1 MVDRGR
7 FPIRPAP
14 SSPSPR
20 DEVTDPVEA
29 DDELDIETSS
39 LAERE
44 LARLLEQDDM
54 DFGSTTVQINAR
66 ELDALLVQA
75 RPVPGPPPSR
85 PMLTTQPYDAV
96 TAYVLLDNDVSPRP
110 ADALEDAEA
119 VALEDDDSPEIDA
132 AVDIDADDTPEPAAP
147 VVATPP
153 TAVVP
158 DPEPAAPAPPSIA
171 PAGPTSVPSP
181 TSTPLPTSTSTPSP
195 TSTPLP
201 TAIPPSPA
209 RASFP
214 SADAEWPGADDRKR
228 RTRMVI
234 AVAAALAVITI
245 LYLVLTESEPP
256 PPAPVPA
263 AVTVAPPPAP
273 IPSAPKPRSPAEI
286 DARKALSLLRD
297 GVGDC
302 VRRAIGTLPGSSPA
316 VPPTMK
322 QTSGVGYTA
331 LPADWK
337 TAVWSCAK
345 FRHDAPM
352 QFQIQWQSVKPGA
365 EALGLAWIDDDGDGE
380 PDRAL
385 GFRATA
391 KGAHDVDLGD
401 VGPVEMRP
409 VLPVR

>member
-1 MVDRGR
+1 MK
-7 FPIRPAP
+7 
-14 SSPSPR
+14 
-20 DEVTDPVEA
+20 A
-29 DDELDIETSS
+29 DDEFDIETSS

-75 RPVPGPPPSR
+75 RPVPAPPPSR

-96 TAYVLLDNDVSPRP
+96 TAYALLENDVASPTP
-110 ADALEDAEA
+110 ADALEHAEPS
-119 VALEDDDSPEIDA
+119 ALEDAADDDSPEIDA
-132 AVDIDADDTPEPAAP
+132 AVDIDADDTPEPASP
-147 VVATPP
+147 VAAMTT

-158 DPEPAAPAPPSIA
+158 DPELAAPAPPPIT
-171 PAGPTSVPSP
+171 PAVPTSVPSP
-181 TSTPLPTSTSTPSP
+181 TSTPLPT
-195 TSTPLP
+195 
-201 TAIPPSPA
+201 AIPLSPA
-209 RASFP
+209 RASLP
-214 SADAEWPGADDRKR
+214 SLAAEWPGAADRKR

-234 AVAAALAVITI
+234 AGAAALAVIAI
-245 LYLVLTESEPP
+245 LYLVLTESEPAP
-256 PPAPVPA
+256 TAPVAA
-263 AVTVAPPPAP
+263 AVTEAPPPAP
-273 IPSAPKPRSPAEI
+273 AATTAPKPRSPAEI

-331 LPADWK
+331 TPADWK

-352 QFQIQWQSVKPGA
+352 QFQVQWQSVKPGA

-385 GFRATA
+385 GFRATS
-391 KGAHDVDLGD
+391 KGPRDVDLGD
-401 VGPVEMRP
+401 VGPMEMRP
-409 VLPVR
+409 VLPLR